1 MRFQSKILIITILVS
16 ILIPFNSFSQTD
28 TIQTEESYLKYN
40 QTDKNGKRQWL
51 WINYTHI
58 GVRCGWSYIK
68 SIGYYRDDNK
78 IGDWNYYTKD
88 GFIEK
93 KEYYYNDSTYLE
105 TKYYNNNQIKSE
117 GTIEIKI
124 TNNFDTILAVNPEN
138 GNEQQIFVRIDDI
151 IKKNDWKYYHKDGT
165 VAKKVR
171 L

>member
-88 GFIEK
+88 GFIK
-93 KEYYYNDSTYLE
+93 NTIIMIQRIWKQNTTIITRLNQKE
-105 TKYYNNNQIKSE
+105 Q
-117 GTIEIKI
+117 
-124 TNNFDTILAVNPEN
+124 
-138 GNEQQIFVRIDDI
+138 
-151 IKKNDWKYYHKDGT
+151 
-165 VAKKVR
+165 
-171 L
+171 